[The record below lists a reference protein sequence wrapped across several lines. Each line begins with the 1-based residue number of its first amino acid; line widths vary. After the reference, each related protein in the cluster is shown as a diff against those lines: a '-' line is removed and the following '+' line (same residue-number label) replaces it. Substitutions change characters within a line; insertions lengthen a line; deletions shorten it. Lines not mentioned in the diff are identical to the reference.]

1 MERVTSVGVTAKHSF
16 SSPARNLVVSKNAL
30 KNLSRC
36 QTLCQ
41 LSEAGGG
48 KHGKFNGFFYY
59 CCCVC
64 IQVCTWKRSL
74 PLCYLGRGRAPR
86 AYGSCS
92 SASCSSTA
100 FPRPWV
106 KVDARLPADVIE
118 EEEVGFFLP
127 PKCPGDTRSFCFGVT
142 SRAASVSPLAMGEI
156 SQQTPFRVALVNS
169 RKQ

>member
-1 MERVTSVGVTAKHSF
+1 MSRSTTATHLLNTHLLNTTHFTWMERVTSVGVTAKHSF

-106 KVDARLPADVIE
+106 KVEARLPADVIE
-118 EEEVGFFLP
+118 EEEVGFF
-127 PKCPGDTRSFCFGVT
+127 S
-142 SRAASVSPLAMGEI
+142 S
-156 SQQTPFRVALVNS
+156 SQMPQ
-169 RKQ
+169 